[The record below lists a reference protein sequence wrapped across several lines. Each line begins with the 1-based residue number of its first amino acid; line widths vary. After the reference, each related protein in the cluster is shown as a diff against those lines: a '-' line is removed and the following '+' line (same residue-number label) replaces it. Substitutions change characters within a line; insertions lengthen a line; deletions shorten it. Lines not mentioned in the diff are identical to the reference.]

1 MGVRAVR
8 IASREESVRRLME
21 TEVSG
26 RKMAKIKKKQ
36 RAVKFLKEEQVGVSF
51 YSNTMGEGEKE
62 GVNIETG

>member
-1 MGVRAVR
+1 
-8 IASREESVRRLME
+8 ME

-26 RKMAKIKKKQ
+26 RKMAKMKKKQ

-62 GVNIETG
+62 GVNIETGQN